1 MSDCKPDPEFK
12 GRQFQCEAT
21 LSYCQLLT
29 ERKRSIVLQA
39 SLLTINGLYLKVCV
53 QIPDLL
59 KNVRENATFSCLV

>member
-12 GRQFQCEAT
+12 GRQFRCEAT
-21 LSYCQLLT
+21 LRYCQLLT

-39 SLLTINGLYLKVCV
+39 ILLTINGLYLKVCV

-59 KNVRENATFSCLV
+59 KNLEKMLLFRV